1 MSIHAQERPA
11 GFNRPARRRP
21 TADTPKSGKQLAA
34 EKKRERAQE
43 KQRRRE
49 EKRRRREEKRH
60 SRANRTP
67 EARRR
72 TRGRFA
78 AIALIVV
85 LLGLAA
91 IVVFGDH
98 NRTVHQMPTILR
110 ESAETK
116 EEMEG
121 AE

>member
-11 GFNRPARRRP
+11 GFNRPARKRP
-21 TADTPKSGKQLAA
+21 TADAPKSGKQLAA

-49 EKRRRREEKRH
+49 EKRRRREEKRR

-91 IVVFGDH
+91 IVVYF
-98 NRTVHQMPTILR
+98 ILTNGPR
-110 ESAETK
+110 DGESPEDDGEPK
-116 EEMEG
+116 KKFPWQK
-121 AE
+121 

>member
-1 MSIHAQERPA
+1 MSLNAQERPA
-11 GFNRPARRRP
+11 GFNRPAQKRP
-21 TADTPKSGKQLAA
+21 TADAPKSEKQLAA
-34 EKKRERAQE
+34 EKKRERARE

-49 EKRRRREEKRH
+49 EKRRRREEKRR
-60 SRANRTP
+60 SRASRTP
-67 EARRR
+67 ETRRR

-78 AIALIVV
+78 AIVLIVV

-110 ESAETK
+110 ESAET
-116 EEMEG
+116 EEETED